1 MKKDTEITFSS
12 EDKEILKKYE
22 QKFKTALE
30 GDYIRGVQKSDSRV
44 LHEMLKK
51 YNANVSDV
59 SNLGCSSCI
68 LKLWKRVAK
77 IYNNS

>member
-44 LHEMLKK
+44 LHEMMLEQ
-51 YNANVSDV
+51 YFQCQMR
-59 SNLGCSSCI
+59 LM
-68 LKLWKRVAK
+68 L
-77 IYNNS
+77 